1 MANEEKVIVTKSK
14 LDSLA
19 VSIANKSGATLPLT
33 IAQMKSAVDDISTGG
48 GSGTPN
54 LQSKTNISPTESS
67 QTITADSGYDGLS
80 SVQINAI
87 SSSYIGSGID
97 QNDSTDLTV
106 SGDTVTVPSGYYATS
121 ASKAVASGTAGTP
134 VATKG
139 AVSSNS
145 ISVIPSVTNTTGYI
159 TGNTKT
165 GTAVTVSASELV
177 SGTYTVDD
185 SGTANVTNYAFI
197 SVPAGT
203 EGTPSAT
210 KGTVSNHSISVTPS
224 VTNTSGWIAGGTQIG
239 TIVTVS
245 ASELASGN
253 KSISS
258 NGTDID
264 VVGYSTVSVSVSP
277 NLQSKTGISPTTSS
291 QTISADNEYDGLSS
305 VQIDAMPNGTT
316 GTPSATKG
324 TVSNHSVSITPSVTN
339 TTGYITGG
347 TKTGTAVTVTASELV
362 SGNKEITSNGTN
374 IDVVGYS
381 TVSVAVPPNEPNLQA
396 KTNIVPSTSSQTIT
410 PDNGYDGLSSVQIN
424 AMPSGSAT
432 TPATTITANPSISV
446 NASGLITATASAS
459 QSVTPTVSAGYVS
472 TGTSGTVTVSGSNTQ
487 QLTTLGATTYNTS
500 TTDQTITSGKYIT
513 GTQTIKGVT
522 VSGLSAENIV
532 SGVTVKVGD
541 ANDDDRITSV
551 TGSLVIQTYYTG
563 SSDPSSSLG
572 TDGDIYLKVVS

>member
-1 MANEEKVIVTKSK
+1 MS
-14 LDSLA
+14 D
-19 VSIANKSGATLPLT
+19 TLRIFGKEFLNVNGLKFKDNNGNT
-33 IAQMKSAVDDISTGG
+33 ITYIKE
-48 GSGTPN
+48 GSGQSTNLGTKTVVSNGTYNALTDNLDGYSSVTVNVPSTSPS

-87 SSSYIGSGID
+87 SSSYIGSEID

-134 VATKG
+134 VAMKG
-139 AVSSNS
+139 TVSSNS

-159 TGNTKT
+159 TGDTKT

-177 SGTYTVDD
+177 FGTYTVDG
-185 SGTANVTNYAFI
+185 SGTANVTNYASI
-197 SVPAGT
+197 SVPAGI

-253 KSISS
+253 KFISS

-291 QTISADNEYDGLSS
+291 QTINA
-305 VQIDAMPNGTT
+305 
-316 GTPSATKG
+316 
-324 TVSNHSVSITPSVTN
+324 
-339 TTGYITGG
+339 
-347 TKTGTAVTVTASELV
+347 
-362 SGNKEITSNGTN
+362 
-374 IDVVGYS
+374 
-381 TVSVAVPPNEPNLQA
+381 
-396 KTNIVPSTSSQTIT
+396 
-410 PDNGYDGLSSVQIN
+410 DNGYDGLSSVQIN

-432 TPATTITANPSISV
+432 TPATTITANPSISI
-446 NASGLITATASAS
+446 NASGLITATTSAS
-459 QSVTPTVSAGYVS
+459 QGITPTVSAGYVS
-472 TGTSGTVTVSGSNTQ
+472 VGTSGTVAVNGSNTQ

-513 GTQTIKGVT
+513 GTQTIKAVT

-532 SGVTVKVGD
+532 SGVTVKIGD
-541 ANDDDRITSV
+541 ANDDDRIASV

>member
-1 MANEEKVIVTKSK
+1 MADEEKVIVTKSK
-14 LDSLA
+14 LDALA
-19 VSIANKSGATLPLT
+19 TSISTKSGESLPMT

-67 QTITADSGYDGLS
+67 QTIIADSGYDGLS

-145 ISVIPSVTNTTGYI
+145 ISVTPSVTNTTGYI
-159 TGNTKT
+159 TGNTKI

-185 SGTANVTNYAFI
+185 FGTANVTNYASI

-239 TIVTVS
+239 TTVTVS

-258 NGTDID
+258 NGADID

-305 VQIDAMPNGTT
+305 VQIDAMPNGTA
-316 GTPSATKG
+316 GTPTASKG

-347 TKTGTAVTVTASELV
+347 TKTGTAITVTASELA
-362 SGNKEITSNGTN
+362 SGNKEIISNGTN

-381 TVSVAVPPNEPNLQA
+381 TVSVAIPPNEPNLQA
-396 KTNIVPSTSSQTIT
+396 KTDIVPSTSSQTIT
-410 PDNGYDGLSSVQIN
+410 PDNGYDGLSSVRID
-424 AMPSGSAT
+424 AMPNGSAS

-446 NASGLITATASAS
+446 NTSGLITATTSVS
-459 QSVTPTVSAGYVS
+459 QEIIPTVSAGYIS
-472 TGTSGTVTVSGSNTQ
+472 AGTSGTVTVSGSNTQ

-513 GTQTIKGVT
+513 GTQTIKAVT
-522 VSGLSAENIV
+522 VSGLFAENIAN
-532 SGVTVKVGD
+532 GVTVKVGD
-541 ANDDDRITSV
+541 ANDDDRIVSV
-551 TGSLVIQTYYTG
+551 TGTLAFQTIHTG
-563 SSDPSSSLG
+563 SSTPSSSLG
-572 TDGDIYLKVVS
+572 NNGDIYIQS